1 MKEKSLDH
9 KVGWLK
15 RYRNSYI
22 NVSIYSRDLTSENTC
37 RVFYPF
43 SDNNFPFQ
51 FFFYFHFACLLAHHF
66 ILVYGMLFEQSQ
78 DFLSLNIKNI
88 WHCVTYAPDDVVL
101 FLWLLLFQQLYFV
114 VDVSF
119 LSSLTKKGIALEAI
133 EKSVEAMHN
142 DIKKY
147 KVNSKAITLFNHS

>member
-1 MKEKSLDH
+1 MS
-9 KVGWLK
+9 V
-15 RYRNSYI
+15 YI
-22 NVSIYSRDLTSENTC
+22 QEIWHRKTHVVYFIHFLITI
-37 RVFYPF
+37 
-43 SDNNFPFQ
+43 
-51 FFFYFHFACLLAHHF
+51 FHFNSFFIFTLLACLLAHHF